1 MIGMENRPDL
11 DSRRLEVKN
20 TDINLSYAKN
30 QLLPN
35 VNFDASFWS
44 PGTSG
49 TQILYLNG
57 DPLTGEV
64 IGTIPG
70 GANDALKDALDFKYQ
85 NWQLGVTF
93 TVPIE
98 SIFSRAAYAQAKLN
112 KKMALFNLKN
122 QEQQVFL
129 DIRNAVRTVQTNYKR
144 VEAYKVAKELALQK
158 LEAEEKRLK
167 VGLTTNYLVLQYQR
181 DLDNAVSAELRAI
194 IDYNLSLARL
204 EQSMGTSLKTKNIKL
219 TDVATGLN

>member
-1 MIGMENRPDL
+1 MDNRPDL

-20 TDINLSYAKN
+20 TELDLSYAKN

-35 VNFDASFWS
+35 VNFDAALWS

-57 DPLTGEV
+57 DPLTDEV

-70 GANDALKDALDFKYQ
+70 GAGDALRDALGFKYQ
-85 NWQLGVTF
+85 NWELGVTF
-93 TVPIE
+93 TFPIE
-98 SIFSRAAYAQAKLN
+98 TIFSRAAYARAKLN
-112 KKMALFNLKN
+112 KKLALYNLEN

-129 DIRNAVRTVQTNYKR
+129 EIRNAVRTVQTNYKR
-144 VEAYKVAKELALQK
+144 VEAYKVARELALQK
-158 LEAEEKRLK
+158 LEAEEKKLK

-204 EQSMGTSLKTKNIKL
+204 DQSMGTSLKKKNIRL
-219 TDVATGLN
+219 TDVGIGLMNY